1 MKTYIGSNTIVELL
15 PFEKSHSELVENRIE
30 QIHQEGGDD
39 PFVIGDLGDIVKKY
53 RLWIQTLPRVQPFY
67 AVKCNDDFAVLKI
80 LADLGASFDCASKGE
95 IQKVLN
101 QGVSTSRIIYANPCK
116 QASFLR
122 YAAKH
127 TVSLMTFD
135 NEAELYKIK
144 GICPSAK
151 LVIRILPPANFKVQC
166 ELGMKFGCLPS
177 KAENLLV
184 IAKSLGLDVV
194 GVSFHVGSGC
204 EEANA
209 FGVAIQLARDVFDKG
224 LELGFDMKLLDI
236 GGGFP
241 GQESAPVSFAEI
253 AQVVNMALD
262 KYFPEES
269 IHVIAEPGRY
279 FVASA
284 FTIGVN
290 VIAKR
295 VVTRDHKG
303 EHGEPMEHSSSSDEP
318 SVMYYVNDGV
328 YGSFNCLLYDH
339 ATVAVNVLKEVEDD
353 IQYESSIWGPTCDG
367 LDRILENIL
376 LPEIQVGDW
385 MYFKDMGA
393 YSMASASS
401 FNGMPAPTRSYH
413 CLDTI
418 WHEVYPETA
427 HRPCSRMRDIPR
439 MKAGHALSDTH
450 SVFEEMLASSPV
462 EGFVLDVEH

>member
-1 MKTYIGSNTIVELL
+1 MKTYIGNNTFVELL
-15 PFEKSHSELVENRIE
+15 PFVKSHSEHVESKVV

-39 PFVIGDLGDIVKKY
+39 PFVVGDLGDIIRKY
-53 RLWIQTLPRVQPFY
+53 RLWVHTLPRVKPFY
-67 AVKCNDDFAVLKI
+67 AVKCNDDFVVLKL

-95 IQKVLN
+95 IQKILN

-127 TVSLMTFD
+127 NVPLMTFD
-135 NEAELYKIK
+135 NEAELYKVKDIY
-144 GICPSAK
+144 PSAK
-151 LVIRILPPANFKVQC
+151 LVIRMLPPTNFKVQC

-177 KAENLLV
+177 QAEKLLV

-209 FGVAIQLARDVFDKG
+209 FGIAIQQARDVFDKG
-224 LELGFDMKLLDI
+224 LQLGFDMTLLDI

-241 GQESAPVSFAEI
+241 GQESAPVSFGEI

-262 KYFPEES
+262 KYFHEED
-269 IHVIAEPGRY
+269 IQIIAEPGRY

-295 VVTRDHKG
+295 VVSRDRTG
-303 EHGEPMEHSSSSDEP
+303 ENGEPLEHSSSSDEP

-339 ATVAVNVLKEVEDD
+339 ATVSPSILKNSEDEMV
-353 IQYESSIWGPTCDG
+353 YSSSVWGPTCDG
-367 LDRILENIL
+367 LDCILENTQ
-376 LPEIQVGDW
+376 LPDLDVGEW

-393 YSMASASS
+393 YTMASAST

-418 WHEVYPETA
+418 WHEVYPDTT
-427 HRPCSRMRDIPR
+427 HKPCSRIRDIPK

-450 SVFEEMLASSPV
+450 TVFEEMMASSPV
-462 EGFVLDVEH
+462 EGFVLDIEH

>member
-1 MKTYIGSNTIVELL
+1 MKTYIGNNTVVELL
-15 PFEKSHSELVENRIE
+15 PFEKSHAEHVENKIE

-39 PFVIGDLGDIVKKY
+39 PFVIGDLGDIVRKY
-53 RLWIQTLPRVQPFY
+53 RLWHQTLPRVRPFY
-67 AVKCNDDFAVLKI
+67 AVKCNDDFAVLKM

-116 QASFLR
+116 QSSFLR

-127 TVSLMTFD
+127 NVSLMTFD

-144 GICPSAK
+144 DIYPSAK
-151 LVIRILPPANFKVQC
+151 LVIRILPPTNFKVQC

-177 KAENLLV
+177 KAENLLL
-184 IAKSLGLDVV
+184 IAKSLDLDVV

-209 FGVAIQLARDVFDKG
+209 FGVAIQQARDVFDKG
-224 LELGFDMKLLDI
+224 LQLGFDMKLLDI

-241 GQESAPVSFAEI
+241 GQESAPVSFIEI

-269 IHVIAEPGRY
+269 INIIAEPGRY

-295 VVTRDHKG
+295 VVTRDKKG
-303 EHGEPMEHSSSSDEP
+303 EYGEPMEHSSSSDEP

-339 ATVAVNVLKEVEDD
+339 ATVNVSILKENEDE
-353 IQYESSIWGPTCDG
+353 IQYESSVWGPTCDG
-367 LDRILENIL
+367 LDCIFESRP
-376 LPEIQVGDW
+376 LPELGVGDW

-393 YSMASASS
+393 YTMASSS
-401 FNGMPAPTRSYH
+401 TFNGMPAPTKSYH
-413 CLDTI
+413 CLASV
-418 WHEVYPETA
+418 WHEVYPEAA
-427 HRPCSRMRDIPR
+427 HKSCSMIRDIPR

-450 SVFEEMLASSPV
+450 PVFEEMLASSPV
-462 EGFVLDVEH
+462 EGLVLDVEH

>member
-1 MKTYIGSNTIVELL
+1 MKTYFGNNTVVELL
-15 PFEKSHSELVENRIE
+15 PFEKSHSEQVENKIV

-39 PFVIGDLGDIVKKY
+39 PFVIGDLGDIIRKY
-53 RLWIQTLPRVQPFY
+53 RLWGQTLPRVKPFY
-67 AVKCNDDFAVLKI
+67 AVKCNDDFAVLKL

-127 TVSLMTFD
+127 NVSLMTFD
-135 NEAELYKIK
+135 NEAELYKVK
-144 GICPSAK
+144 DLYPSAK
-151 LVIRILPPANFKVQC
+151 LVIRMLPPTNFKVQC

-177 KAENLLV
+177 QAEHLLV
-184 IAKSLGLDVV
+184 VAKSLDLDVV

-209 FGVAIQLARDVFDKG
+209 FGIAIQQARDVFDKG
-224 LELGFDMKLLDI
+224 LQLGFDMKLLDI

-241 GQESAPVSFAEI
+241 GQESAPVTFGEI

-262 KYFPEES
+262 KYFPEDS
-269 IHVIAEPGRY
+269 VQIIAEPGRY

-295 VVTRDHKG
+295 VVPRDRKG
-303 EHGEPMEHSSSSDEP
+303 EHGEPLEHSSSSDEP

-328 YGSFNCLLYDH
+328 YGSFNCLLFDH
-339 ATVAVNVLKEVEDD
+339 ATVHVSVLKDSEDEMV
-353 IQYESSIWGPTCDG
+353 YESSVWGPTCDG
-367 LDRILENIL
+367 LDCILETTK
-376 LPEIQVGDW
+376 LPELEVGDW

-393 YSMASASS
+393 YTMASAST
-401 FNGMPAPTRSYH
+401 FNGMPAPVRSYH
-413 CLDTI
+413 CLDTV
-418 WHEVYPETA
+418 WHEVYPESS
-427 HRPCSRMRDIPR
+427 HKPVSRIRDIPK
-439 MKAGHALSDTH
+439 MKVGRALSDTH
-450 SVFEEMLASSPV
+450 SVFEEMMASSPV
-462 EGFVLDVEH
+462 EGFIDVEH